1 MSRHEEKEIEELIVW
16 RVLFF
21 EKTLF
26 LLRVTVMREGM
37 SGCEV

>member
-1 MSRHEEKEIEELIVW
+1 MSRNEEEEKGELFAW

-26 LLRVTVMREGM
+26 LLRSTVMREGM
-37 SGCEV
+37 SECEV